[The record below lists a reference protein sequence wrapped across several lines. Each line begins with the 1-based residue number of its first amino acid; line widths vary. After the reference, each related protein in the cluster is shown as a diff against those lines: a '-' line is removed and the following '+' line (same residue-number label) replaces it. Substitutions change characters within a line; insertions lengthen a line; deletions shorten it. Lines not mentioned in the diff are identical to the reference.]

1 MNEALLRSPG
11 HVRLARSL
19 DFMLLAYQ
27 SIHIFVLL
35 SFMSNDKLDHYDA
48 GVALISML
56 FCSRRLMA
64 HFASSLDPFDL
75 GPRCWLLL
83 RGLLM
88 FVLCANAGHALTRV
102 VQRHS
107 LSAMLVV
114 AGPAVLSLFETAPT
128 VGSAKDGRIIV
139 EMWSAA
145 YQACESAYYVGT
157 LPVALVKH
165 DHLYWDASYTRSL
178 TLVVAV
184 NSAVRAA
191 HNRPPRPKRRHTFC
205 WSPCPGLSRCSIA
218 PRTALDATQVI
229 LLLRLLVLN
238 LPQLTTRSQALH
250 ALWQDT
256 AYSGF
261 MQGHGSGASNG
272 VDSIAVATPTA
283 AVRAMRLEEQPLLL
297 RLLLVDPDR
306 GHIAIIGLQSAA
318 TAIVLVA
325 FLHTH
330 AWKAAAACLWCNF
343 VILYVCL
350 RMRSIMHSAF
360 M

>member
-184 NSAVRAA
+184 NSAV
-191 HNRPPRPKRRHTFC
+191 
-205 WSPCPGLSRCSIA
+205 
-218 PRTALDATQVI
+218 I